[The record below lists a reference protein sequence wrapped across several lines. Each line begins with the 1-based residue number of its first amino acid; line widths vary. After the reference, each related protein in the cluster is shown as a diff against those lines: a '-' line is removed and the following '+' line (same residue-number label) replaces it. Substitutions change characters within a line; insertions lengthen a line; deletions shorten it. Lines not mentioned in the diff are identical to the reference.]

1 MNRPRPSH
9 SAGPAARLRGRC
21 SEGIGS
27 AHSPHDEAA
36 DRAGAGVT
44 NADADRIEGV
54 FASWWTNTYRANI
67 SSNCSLILIVLDA
80 LDAINGLHREYTTGW
95 TVAGGNATVALP
107 GGTTTA
113 VKHATGVR
121 GRSFRGRSYVV
132 GLAQNDVA
140 SGLVVVA
147 RRDAIQ
153 AAFNTL
159 RTNLAADAA
168 GDQLVVVSFMEN
180 GVWRAQGVAT
190 PVVSSSAHQ
199 NVDSQRRRLI
209 GRGL

>member
-1 MNRPRPSH
+1 MPRPFIPVPNTFKVQLVYS
-9 SAGPAARLRGRC
+9 LYNQRC
-21 SEGIGS
+21 ENVLYVKS
-27 AHSPHDEAA
+27 
-36 DRAGAGVT
+36 GAGLT

-54 FASWWTNTYRANI
+54 FAAWWNNTYRALI
-67 SSNCSLILIVLDA
+67 SSYCSLVLIVIDA
-80 LDAINGLHREYTTGW
+80 LDAITGLHREYTTGW
-95 TVAGGNATVALP
+95 TPTGSNATAALP

-113 VKHATGVR
+113 IKHATGVR

-132 GLAQNDVA
+132 GLATNDIA
-140 SGLVVVA
+140 SGLVITTK
-147 RRDAIQ
+147 RDSLQ

-180 GVWRAQGVAT
+180 GVWRAQGLAT

>member
-1 MNRPRPSH
+1 MLYVKS
-9 SAGPAARLRGRC
+9 
-21 SEGIGS
+21 
-27 AHSPHDEAA
+27 
-36 DRAGAGVT
+36 GAGVT

-113 VKHATGVR
+113 AKHATGVR